1 MKYRKKESM
10 KKEAAISYIRVSTVE
25 QSQEGVSLAAQTE
38 VVRSYAKFRGFEL
51 VGEISDE
58 AISASIPLFERPGG
72 LELLEYLTQGKAKAV
87 IAFKLDRLFRDAGDC
102 LTVTKRW
109 DKRGISLHLVNL
121 GGQVVDTSSAMGRF
135 FLTVMAGVAEMERN
149 LISERTQVAMAH
161 LKSQNRRI
169 GNVPYG
175 KSLAKDGLHLVEN
188 LEEQATIELA
198 IKLNEEGKSLRAIAK
213 ALKAEGI
220 VSRKG
225 QQFHSEQI
233 RRMLQIKS

>member
-1 MKYRKKESM
+1 M
-10 KKEAAISYIRVSTVE
+10 KKEPAISYIRVSTVE
-25 QSQEGVSLAAQTE
+25 QSQEGVSLAAQKE

-51 VGEISDE
+51 VHEISDE

-72 LELLEYLTQGKAKAV
+72 LELLEHLNQGQAKAV

-121 GGQVVDTSSAMGRF
+121 GGQVVDTSTAMGRF

-161 LKSQNRRI
+161 LKAQNRRV

-175 KSLAKDGLHLVEN
+175 KSLAKDGLHLVVN
-188 LEEQATIELA
+188 PQEQAAIELA
-198 IKLNEEGKSLRAIAK
+198 VKLSKEGKSLRAIAR
-213 ALKAEGI
+213 ALKAQGI
-220 VSRKG
+220 VNRKG
-225 QQFHSEQI
+225 EQFHSEQI
-233 RRMLQIKS
+233 RRMLPLKS